1 MQQHITYL
9 AVLFLLCVTLLI
21 AGCNATPD
29 EEPAPAPVRTETVS
43 TNEGEQAVPSS
54 VRTRLGEEMRLEGEG
69 FSYRPVIGYNLVNE
83 DGAVSMEAPDAG
95 VNTGPGFFLTGGTPE
110 EFNAAG
116 DASSMAMEILGTYV
130 GAMVPEQDNFVD
142 SPRKIARQ
150 QAVGM
155 EVDYAVFGD
164 ATAARRG
171 RITVLVKDDAQVFI
185 MVGQSP
191 PKLWDTEF
199 RTLYK
204 EVLGEVRFFEP
215 VAVE

>member
-9 AVLFLLCVTLLI
+9 AVLFLLCVTLFI

-29 EEPAPAPVRTETVS
+29 KANDTLPSEEPAPAPVRTETVS
-43 TNEGEQAVPSS
+43 GNEGEEAV
-54 VRTRLGEEMRLEGEG
+54 LGEEMRLEGEG

-164 ATAARRG
+164 AARRG
-171 RITVLVKDDAQVFI
+171 RITVLVKDESQVFI

-204 EVLGEVRFFEP
+204 EVLGGVRFFEP